1 MPYIDI
7 MSDEDS
13 RNKVGNAGSIC
24 CSGRHKG
31 SIATRVLSNHWRTD
45 KYNKNS
51 NYVSRW
57 RRKNV
62 KGKIDWIMKQVKIL
76 CYSND
81 ERT

>member
-31 SIATRVLSNHWRTD
+31 SIATRVLSNHWRTI
-45 KYNKNS
+45 NII
-51 NYVSRW
+51 
-57 RRKNV
+57 
-62 KGKIDWIMKQVKIL
+62 KIQIMYHVGGEKM
-76 CYSND
+76 
-81 ERT
+81 

>member
-1 MPYIDI
+1 MPYRYI

-45 KYNKNS
+45 KYTKF
-51 NYVSRW
+51 
-57 RRKNV
+57 KLCITLEGE
-62 KGKIDWIMKQVKIL
+62 KKCKKAKQIGL
-76 CYSND
+76 
-81 ERT
+81 